1 MSLGIVHRT
10 GRLPPWSVFLFQT
23 PVLVARIASIRT
35 LLRHLL
41 NVVTLDKDVDTS
53 LDRRL
58 VDLTLL
64 RDCPVRG
71 KAVVMLSLEPAE
83 AVIHELLRRCEVIV
97 IKDDPRLMHRK
108 SLLHC
113 QI

>member
-1 MSLGIVHRT
+1 MRY
-10 GRLPPWSVFLFQT
+10 
-23 PVLVARIASIRT
+23 
-35 LLRHLL
+35 LLD
-41 NVVTLDKDVDTS
+41 VMKLDQDVDTS
-53 LDRRL
+53 LNRRL
-58 VDLTLL
+58 VDLALL
-64 RDCPVRG
+64 RDRPMRG

-83 AVIHELLRRCEVIV
+83 TVIHELLRRCEVIV

>member
-1 MSLGIVHRT
+1 MT
-10 GRLPPWSVFLFQT
+10 FDQ
-23 PVLVARIASIRT
+23 
-35 LLRHLL
+35 
-41 NVVTLDKDVDTS
+41 NVDTS

-58 VDLTLL
+58 VNIALL
-64 RDCPVRG
+64 RDRSVRG
-71 KAVVMLSLEPAE
+71 EAVVMLSLEPAE
-83 AVIHELLRRCEVIV
+83 AVIDELLRRCEVIV